1 MSKRGLAFTTV
12 LTAIIAAYLV
22 VVAVVLE
29 HAAVTSADHAV
40 VTLVKVL
47 LGAAVLVT
55 LGLLA
60 ALARLDDETAG
71 RPGEAL
77 PTE

>member
-12 LTAIIAAYLV
+12 LAVIITAYLV
-22 VVAVVLE
+22 IV
-29 HAAVTSADHAV
+29 AAVLDSAATSSADHAV

-47 LGAAVLVT
+47 LGATALVA

-60 ALARLDDETAG
+60 ALARLDDETA
-71 RPGEAL
+71 RPTDETL
-77 PTE
+77 PFE

>member
-12 LTAIIAAYLV
+12 LAAIITAYLV
-22 VVAVVLE
+22 IVGAVLDR
-29 HAAVTSADHAV
+29 AATSPADHAV

-47 LGAAVLVT
+47 FGAAALVT

-60 ALARLDDETAG
+60 ALARLDDETSRRAD
-71 RPGEAL
+71 ETL
-77 PTE
+77 PFE